1 MEIIKK
7 NSSGEKV
14 TDLQRRLKLLGY
26 DLGTRDVDGIFGIDT
41 ENAVRKFQQDRGLL
55 VTGVIDQETWQELV
69 DAGYKIGERML
80 YLKHPPFRGDDVR
93 VLQLWLKTLGFYPY
107 NENGI
112 FCERTHRALIEFQN
126 NMDIADDGIVGK
138 ETLQHLKSL
147 KRIIV
152 SKETS
157 NFPINKTMES
167 KIKLRENNIILDYS
181 ENLED
186 TGSSEKYLNEKIYIC
201 RSIVNF
207 CRDMLIK
214 KGIETLLS
222 SGENERPNLF
232 LYDRIEYA
240 NRSGVNLLV
249 GVDLNYSE
257 DKDANGCSCFYFK
270 GLKSYSLSGYRIA
283 NIMQDK
289 IVGNLKV
296 LDCRVHGANY
306 AVLKATTM
314 TSVLVE
320 PAFISN
326 YKERERIKKTGYQMK
341 ISESIV
347 EAILEYLSE

>member
-1 MEIIKK
+1 M
-7 NSSGEKV
+7 N
-14 TDLQRRLKLLGY
+14 
-26 DLGTRDVDGIFGIDT
+26 
-41 ENAVRKFQQDRGLL
+41 
-55 VTGVIDQETWQELV
+55 
-69 DAGYKIGERML
+69 
-80 YLKHPPFRGDDVR
+80 
-93 VLQLWLKTLGFYPY
+93 
-107 NENGI
+107 
-112 FCERTHRALIEFQN
+112 
-126 NMDIADDGIVGK
+126 IADDGIVGK

-147 KRIIV
+147 KRIII

-157 NFPINKTMES
+157 NFPIINKSPGKET
-167 KIKLRENNIILDYS
+167 KLRENRIILDYS

-186 TGSSEKYLNEKIYIC
+186 TVSSEKYLNEKIYIC

-222 SGENERPNLF
+222 SGENESPNLF

-240 NRSGVNLLV
+240 NRSGVDLLV

-283 NIMQDK
+283 NIVQDK
-289 IVGNLKV
+289 IIGNLKV

-320 PAFISN
+320 PGFISN
-326 YKERERIKKTGYQMK
+326 YTERERIKKTGYQMK